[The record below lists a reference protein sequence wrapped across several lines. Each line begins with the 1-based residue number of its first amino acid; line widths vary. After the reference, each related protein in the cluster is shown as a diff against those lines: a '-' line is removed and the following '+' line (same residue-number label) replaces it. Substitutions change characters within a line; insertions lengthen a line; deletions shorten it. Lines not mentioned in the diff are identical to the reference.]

1 LKDWSKVPLADLRQR
16 LERARSSRAR
26 LRLARTLEA
35 DGRHGARALAQWA
48 MRQEQARRKER
59 TRVAR
64 LFAPTRRVRREGA
77 HHVAGVDE
85 VGVGPLAGPVV
96 AAAVILP
103 ERIDFEAFAGL
114 DDSKLVTRSRRE
126 ALARLIRER
135 AVAVCVGEVAR
146 EEIDRLNI
154 YRAALEAMR
163 RAVVGLAV
171 APDHVLVDAR
181 SIPEIAA
188 PQTAIAHGDAVD
200 ASIAA
205 ASIVAKV
212 HRDAIMS
219 RLELRF
225 PGYDFGRNMGYGTR
239 QHLEALRRLGPTP
252 AHRRSF
258 APVSK
263 AQASADATRTAP
275 R

>member
-16 LERARSSRAR
+16 LETARTSRAR
-26 LRLARTLEA
+26 LRLARALAA
-35 DGRHGARALAQWA
+35 DERQGARALARWVL
-48 MRQEQARRKER
+48 RQEQARRKER
-59 TRVAR
+59 RRVAR
-64 LFAPTRRVRREGA
+64 LFATTRRARCEGA
-77 HHVAGVDE
+77 CHVAGVDE
-85 VGVGPLAGPVV
+85 VGV
-96 AAAVILP
+96 LP

-114 DDSKLVTRSRRE
+114 DDSKVVTRSRRE
-126 ALARLIRER
+126 ALAGLIRER
-135 AVAVCVGEVAR
+135 AVAVCVAEVAR

-188 PQTAIAHGDAVD
+188 SQTAIFHGDSVD

-219 RLELRF
+219 RLDRHF

-239 QHLEALRRLGPTP
+239 RHLEALRRLGPTP
-252 AHRRSF
+252 VHRRSF
-258 APVSK
+258 APVSN
-263 AQASADATRTAP
+263 AEASAGSMPAVLR
-275 R
+275 

>member
-16 LERARSSRAR
+16 LETARTSRAR
-26 LRLARTLEA
+26 LRLARALAA
-35 DGRHGARALAQWA
+35 DERQGARALARWVL
-48 MRQEQARRKER
+48 RQEQARRKER
-59 TRVAR
+59 RRVAR
-64 LFAPTRRVRREGA
+64 LFATTRRARCEGA
-77 HHVAGVDE
+77 CHVAGVDE

-114 DDSKLVTRSRRE
+114 DDSKVVTRSRRE
-126 ALARLIRER
+126 ALAGLIRER
-135 AVAVCVGEVAR
+135 AVAVCVAEVAR

-188 PQTAIAHGDAVD
+188 SQTAIFHGDSVD

-219 RLELRF
+219 RLDRHF

-239 QHLEALRRLGPTP
+239 RHLEALRRLGPTP
-252 AHRRSF
+252 VHRRSF
-258 APVSK
+258 APVSN
-263 AQASADATRTAP
+263 AEASAGSMPAVLR
-275 R
+275 